1 MELYCVVSG
10 KAPLPLSLLP
20 PCEVSCLHVL
30 EGLEAWL
37 GLLPLPSTK
46 NHQGPQIQ
54 PSSIILAHPLFPQVT
69 RYKPLPSS
77 TLCHVLSEEKVRP
90 LKCQLFTE
98 TKASTQYPES

>member
-1 MELYCVVSG
+1 
-10 KAPLPLSLLP
+10 
-20 PCEVSCLHVL
+20 
-30 EGLEAWL
+30 
-37 GLLPLPSTK
+37 
-46 NHQGPQIQ
+46 
-54 PSSIILAHPLFPQVT
+54 LAHPLFPQVT